1 MDACVIGRTGP
12 RGPWVGFAAAPDGYR
27 LVVGRDDG
35 SELSRSA
42 DAGVLLALAI
52 AYFEEAFEDA
62 PVDREATHADLSA
75 MVRHVA
81 GIDTR
86 PELRDVLA
94 EAVDAIDDGLP
105 GDAVASRL
113 GAAWSRTADE
123 QADPVDL
130 LVKLSEEMLKA

>member
-1 MDACVIGRTGP
+1 
-12 RGPWVGFAAAPDGYR
+12 
-27 LVVGRDDG
+27 
-35 SELSRSA
+35 
-42 DAGVLLALAI
+42 
-52 AYFEEAFEDA
+52 
-62 PVDREATHADLSA
+62 

-113 GAAWSRTADE
+113 GVAWSRTADE

>member
-1 MDACVIGRTGP
+1 
-12 RGPWVGFAAAPDGYR
+12 
-27 LVVGRDDG
+27 
-35 SELSRSA
+35 
-42 DAGVLLALAI
+42 
-52 AYFEEAFEDA
+52 
-62 PVDREATHADLSA
+62 

-113 GAAWSRTADE
+113 GVAWSRTADE
-123 QADPVDL
+123 QADPIDL